1 VHKIHLGRPSS
12 RERILDAAAELV
24 AEIGAGRLTLDAV
37 AERAKL
43 SKGGLLYNFP
53 TKQALLRGMVQ
64 RLVDRGLADK
74 ARLRQEFAG
83 ARNLDARV
91 GVAAFLEGSCGRP
104 DPVTKGLIAALS
116 EDPNLLEPVREIIA
130 EHWRALKQSSE
141 DPDAATIAWLA
152 VEGLRSLEL
161 HDLSPIDEADQ
172 QRIADALTR
181 LLDRGLA

>member
-53 TKQALLRGMVQ
+53 NKQALLRGMID
-64 RLVDRGLADK
+64 RLIERSLADK
-74 ARLRQEFAG
+74 ERLRQEFAG

-116 EDPNLLEPVREIIA
+116 EDPNLLEPLRDKIA
-130 EHWRALKQSSE
+130 EHWRLLKEGSE
-141 DPDAATIAWLA
+141 DRAAATIAWLA

-161 HDLSPIDEADQ
+161 HDLSPIDDVDQ
-172 QRIADALTR
+172 QVIADALTR
-181 LLDRGLA
+181 LLDRGIA

>member
-1 VHKIHLGRPSS
+1 MHKLNLGRPSS

-53 TKQALLRGMVQ
+53 TKQALLRGMIE
-64 RLVDRGLADK
+64 RLVERGMADK
-74 ARLRQEFAG
+74 DRLRQDFAG
-83 ARNLDARV
+83 SRNLDARV

-116 EDPNLLEPVREIIA
+116 EDPNLLEPVREKIA
-130 EHWRALKQSSE
+130 EHWRMLRETSD
-141 DPDAATIAWLA
+141 DPEAATIAWLA
-152 VEGLRSLEL
+152 VEGIRSLEL
-161 HDLSPIDEADQ
+161 HDLSPLGEADQ
-172 QRIADALTR
+172 RAIADALMR
-181 LLDRGLA
+181 LLDRGIG